1 MVKIKTKKEMTL
13 SELVEYGFNNHKE
26 IRSKIFKPHSFDS
39 FWNPV
44 DVRFSDD
51 GCAVNVNGTVT
62 DEDVYTVEIEEEIKE
77 DTEIPKIAELNLCG
91 YDQHEEIFMNENKN
105 IKQLL
110 SEEETNNKAFYIMS
124 DDLTLTLIW
133 TKEKGLIK

>member
-1 MVKIKTKKEMTL
+1 MPTIKRKVEMTL
-13 SELVEYGFNNHKE
+13 SELIEYGFNNPKK
-26 IRSKIFKPHSFDS
+26 IRGKIFKPQSFDS

-51 GCAVNVNGTVT
+51 GCAVKVNGSVT
-62 DEDVYTVEIEEEIKE
+62 DEDVYTVEIEETVTE
-77 DTEIPKIAELNLCG
+77 DTVIPKMLTIY
-91 YDQHEEIFMNENKN
+91 YDSAAHTQKNKN
-105 IKQLL
+105 LNFLIK
-110 SEEETNNKAFYIMS
+110 NNLKSAYIMN